1 VMEDTGDSS
10 ARPWPAVE
18 RATPKVLVILGI
30 TFVAVTMLVHSDE
43 GSRSP
48 AEPLSGQTLEGRR
61 VWNRH
66 NCNACHQIYGMGGY
80 FGPDLTNA
88 FSRRGPQ
95 HIRNV
100 LENGFGNMPD
110 LGLERSEIE
119 QVVLYLGAI
128 DRTGTFPQ
136 RTWPPEGLPN
146 R

>member
-1 VMEDTGDSS
+1 
-10 ARPWPAVE
+10 E
-18 RATPKVLVILGI
+18 RATPKVLIGLAF
-30 TFVAVTMLVHSDE
+30 TFAAVTLLVHSDE
-43 GSRSP
+43 GARPP
-48 AEPLSGQTLEGRR
+48 AEPLTVQALEGRG
-61 VWNRH
+61 VWNRN

-80 FGPDLTNA
+80 LGPDLTNS

-100 LENGFGNMPD
+100 LEKGFGNMPD
-110 LGLERSEIE
+110 LGLGRAEID
-119 QVVLYLGAI
+119 QVVEYLHAL